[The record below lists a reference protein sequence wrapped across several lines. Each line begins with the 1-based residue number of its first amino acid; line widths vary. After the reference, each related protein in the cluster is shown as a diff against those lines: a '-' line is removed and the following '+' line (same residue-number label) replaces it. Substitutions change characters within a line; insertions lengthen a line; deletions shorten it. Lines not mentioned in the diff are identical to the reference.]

1 MFCVHYYDVSAKIMT
16 QETLRKYIN
25 GDASDEERLEVL
37 HWAEESEDNRKE
49 LMAYRNLS
57 NALIFNWDLER
68 KTTLNERG
76 KKRRAV
82 IFRRAVE
89 AIGVAAAIALGV
101 FFGFRHHET
110 DTSIAV
116 ETLSAP
122 AGLITES
129 ILSDGTRICLNAGSK
144 LEIIN
149 YKKNER
155 RVRLYGEAYFDVSR
169 DEKRPFIVETDKIA
183 VRVLG
188 TEFDV
193 NSKGDEHSVVLVRGA
208 VQVDSQTDAETLTY
222 RLVPGQRFLRN
233 PSDGSGNITR
243 VTTED
248 YTSWING
255 YLKFEKLPVEQVIL
269 KIQDYYGIC
278 IRHDGLPQDAYPITG
293 KLDLRTRVD
302 TALVNLEFLAPV
314 NFEKISDNEY
324 RVTMK

>member
-1 MFCVHYYDVSAKIMT
+1 MT

-49 LMAYRNLS
+49 LMAYRSLCNT
-57 NALIFNWDLER
+57 LIFNGELEKR
-68 KTTLNERG
+68 ASQNELG

-82 IFRRAVE
+82 IFRRAVK
-89 AIGVAAAIALGV
+89 AVGVAAAIAVGV
-101 FFGFRHHET
+101 FFGFRHYKT
-110 DTSIAV
+110 DTPIAV

-129 ILSDGTRICLNAGSK
+129 ILSDGTKICLNAGSK

-155 RVRLYGEAYFDVSR
+155 RVRLYGEAYFDVTR
-169 DEKRPFIVETDKIA
+169 DEMRPFIVETGKKA

-188 TEFDV
+188 TEFNV

-208 VQVDSQTDAETLTY
+208 VQVDSQTDEETLSY
-222 RLVPGQRFLRN
+222 RLVPGQRFSRN
-233 PSDGSGNITR
+233 PSDGSGNIAQ

-255 YLKFEKLPVEQVIL
+255 YLKFEKLPVGQVIL

-278 IRHDGLPQDAYPITG
+278 IRHDGLPEDAYPITG

-314 NFEKISDNEY
+314 NFEKISDNNY
-324 RVTMK
+324 RVTMR

>member
-1 MFCVHYYDVSAKIMT
+1 MT

-49 LMAYRNLS
+49 LMAYRSLCS
-57 NALIFNWDLER
+57 TLIFNGKLEKKASR
-68 KTTLNERG
+68 NELD
-76 KKRRAV
+76 KKRRTV

-89 AIGVAAAIALGV
+89 TVGVAAAIAVGV
-101 FFGFRHHET
+101 FFGFRQYET

-129 ILSDGTRICLNAGSK
+129 ILSDGTKICLNAGSK

-155 RVRLYGEAYFDVSR
+155 RVRLYGEAYFDVTR
-169 DEKRPFIVETDKIA
+169 DEMRPFIVETGKIA

-208 VQVDSQTDAETLTY
+208 VQVDSQTDEETLSY
-222 RLVPGQRFLRN
+222 RLVPGQRFSRN
-233 PSDGSGNITR
+233 PSDGSGNIAN

-255 YLKFEKLPVEQVIL
+255 YLKFEKLPLGQVIL

-278 IRHDGLPQDAYPITG
+278 ICHDGLPEDAYPITG

>member
-1 MFCVHYYDVSAKIMT
+1 MT

-49 LMAYRNLS
+49 LMAYRSLCNT
-57 NALIFNWDLER
+57 LIFNGELEIR
-68 KTTLNERG
+68 ASQNELE
-76 KKRRAV
+76 KKRRAI
-82 IFRRAVE
+82 IFRRTVKAV
-89 AIGVAAAIALGV
+89 GVAAAIAVGV
-101 FFGFRHHET
+101 FFGFRHYKT
-110 DTSIAV
+110 DTPIAV

-129 ILSDGTRICLNAGSK
+129 ILSDGTKICLNAGSK

-155 RVRLYGEAYFDVSR
+155 RVRLYGEAYFDVTR
-169 DEKRPFIVETDKIA
+169 DEMRPFIVETGKIA

-188 TEFDV
+188 TEFNV
-193 NSKGDEHSVVLVRGA
+193 NSKRDEQSVVLVRGA
-208 VQVDSQTDAETLTY
+208 VQVDSQTDEETLSY
-222 RLVPGQRFLRN
+222 RLVPGQRFSRN
-233 PSDGSGNITR
+233 PSDGSGNIAQ

-255 YLKFEKLPVEQVIL
+255 YLKFEKLPVGQVIL

-278 IRHDGLPQDAYPITG
+278 IRHDGLPEDAYPITG

>member
-1 MFCVHYYDVSAKIMT
+1 MT

-49 LMAYRNLS
+49 LMAYRSLCNT
-57 NALIFNWDLER
+57 LIFNGELEKR
-68 KTTLNERG
+68 ASQNELG

-82 IFRRAVE
+82 IFRRAVK
-89 AIGVAAAIALGV
+89 AVGVAAAIAVGV

-110 DTSIAV
+110 DIPIAV

-129 ILSDGTRICLNAGSK
+129 ILSDGTKICLNAGSK

-155 RVRLYGEAYFDVSR
+155 RVRLHGEAYFDVTR
-169 DEKRPFIVETDKIA
+169 DEMRPFIVETGKIA

-188 TEFDV
+188 TEFNV

-208 VQVDSQTDAETLTY
+208 VQVDSQADEETLSY
-222 RLVPGQRFLRN
+222 RLVPGQRFSRN
-233 PSDGSGNITR
+233 PSDGSGNITH
-243 VTTED
+243 VSTED
-248 YTSWING
+248 YTSWTNG
-255 YLKFEKLPVEQVIL
+255 YLKFEKLPVGQVIL

-278 IRHDGLPQDAYPITG
+278 IRHDGLPEDAYPITG

-324 RVTMK
+324 HVTMK

>member
-1 MFCVHYYDVSAKIMT
+1 MT

-49 LMAYRNLS
+49 LMAYRSLCS
-57 NALIFNWDLER
+57 TLIFNGKLEKKASR
-68 KTTLNERG
+68 NELD

-89 AIGVAAAIALGV
+89 TVGVAAAIAVGV
-101 FFGFRHHET
+101 FFGFRQYET

-129 ILSDGTRICLNAGSK
+129 ILSDGTKICLNAGSK

-155 RVRLYGEAYFDVSR
+155 RVRLYGEAYFDVTR
-169 DEKRPFIVETDKIA
+169 DEMRPFIVETGKIA

-208 VQVDSQTDAETLTY
+208 VQVDSQTDEETLSY
-222 RLVPGQRFLRN
+222 RLVPGQRFSRN
-233 PSDGSGNITR
+233 PSDGSGNIVH

-255 YLKFEKLPVEQVIL
+255 YLKFEKLPLGQVIL

-278 IRHDGLPQDAYPITG
+278 ICHDGLPEDAYPITG

>member
-1 MFCVHYYDVSAKIMT
+1 MT

-49 LMAYRNLS
+49 LMAYRSLCNT
-57 NALIFNWDLER
+57 LIFNGELEKR
-68 KTTLNERG
+68 ASQNELG

-82 IFRRAVE
+82 IFRRAVK
-89 AIGVAAAIALGV
+89 AVGVAAAIAMGV
-101 FFGFRHHET
+101 FFGFRHYKT
-110 DTSIAV
+110 DTPIAV

-129 ILSDGTRICLNAGSK
+129 ILSDGTKICLNAGSK

-155 RVRLYGEAYFDVSR
+155 RVRLYGEAYFDVTR
-169 DEKRPFIVETDKIA
+169 DEMRPFIVETGKIA

-188 TEFDV
+188 TEFNV

-208 VQVDSQTDAETLTY
+208 VQVDSQTDEETLSY
-222 RLVPGQRFLRN
+222 RLVPGQRFSRN
-233 PSDGSGNITR
+233 PSDGSGNIAQ

-255 YLKFEKLPVEQVIL
+255 YLKFEKLPVGQVIL

-278 IRHDGLPQDAYPITG
+278 IRHDGLPEDAYPITG

>member
-1 MFCVHYYDVSAKIMT
+1 MT

-49 LMAYRNLS
+49 LMAYRSLCNT
-57 NALIFNWDLER
+57 LIFNGELEKR
-68 KTTLNERG
+68 ASQNELG

-82 IFRRAVE
+82 IFRRAVK
-89 AIGVAAAIALGV
+89 AVGVAAAIAVGV
-101 FFGFRHHET
+101 FFGFRHYET
-110 DTSIAV
+110 DTPIAV

-129 ILSDGTRICLNAGSK
+129 ILSDGTKICLNAGSK

-155 RVRLYGEAYFDVSR
+155 RVRLYGEAYFDVTR
-169 DEKRPFIVETDKIA
+169 DEMRPFIVETGKIA

-208 VQVDSQTDAETLTY
+208 VQVDSQTDEETLSY
-222 RLVPGQRFLRN
+222 RLVPGQRFSRN
-233 PSDGSGNITR
+233 PSDGSGNIAH
-243 VTTED
+243 VSTED
-248 YTSWING
+248 YTSWTNG
-255 YLKFEKLPVEQVIL
+255 YLKFEKLPVGQVIL

-278 IRHDGLPQDAYPITG
+278 IRHDGLSEDAYPITG

>member
-1 MFCVHYYDVSAKIMT
+1 M
-16 QETLRKYIN
+16 
-25 GDASDEERLEVL
+25 
-37 HWAEESEDNRKE
+37 
-49 LMAYRNLS
+49 
-57 NALIFNWDLER
+57 
-68 KTTLNERG
+68 G

-82 IFRRAVE
+82 IFRRAVK
-89 AIGVAAAIALGV
+89 AVGVAAAIAVGV

-110 DTSIAV
+110 DTPIAV

-129 ILSDGTRICLNAGSK
+129 ILSDGTKICLNAGSK

-155 RVRLYGEAYFDVSR
+155 RVRLYGEAYFDVTR
-169 DEKRPFIVETDKIA
+169 DEMRPFIVETGKIA

-188 TEFDV
+188 TEFNV

-208 VQVDSQTDAETLTY
+208 VQVDSQTDEETLSY
-222 RLVPGQRFLRN
+222 RLVPGQRFSRN
-233 PSDGSGNITR
+233 PSDGSGNITH
-243 VTTED
+243 VSTED
-248 YTSWING
+248 YTSWTNG
-255 YLKFEKLPVEQVIL
+255 YLKFEKLPVGQVIL

-278 IRHDGLPQDAYPITG
+278 IRHDGLPEDAYPITG

>member
-1 MFCVHYYDVSAKIMT
+1 MT

-49 LMAYRNLS
+49 LMAYRSLCNT
-57 NALIFNWDLER
+57 LIFNGELEIR
-68 KTTLNERG
+68 ASQNELE

-82 IFRRAVE
+82 IFRRTVKAV
-89 AIGVAAAIALGV
+89 GVAAAIAVGV
-101 FFGFRHHET
+101 FLGFRHYKT
-110 DTSIAV
+110 DTPIAV

-129 ILSDGTRICLNAGSK
+129 ILSDGTKICLNAGSK

-155 RVRLYGEAYFDVSR
+155 RVRLYGEAYFDVTR
-169 DEKRPFIVETDKIA
+169 DEMRPFIVETGKIA
-183 VRVLG
+183 VHVLG

-193 NSKGDEHSVVLVRGA
+193 NSKGGEHSVVLVRGA
-208 VQVDSQTDAETLTY
+208 VQVDSQTDEETLSY
-222 RLVPGQRFLRN
+222 RLVPGQRFSRN
-233 PSDGSGNITR
+233 PSDGSGNIAQ
-243 VTTED
+243 VTTEN

-255 YLKFEKLPVEQVIL
+255 YLKFEKLPVGQVIL

-278 IRHDGLPQDAYPITG
+278 IRHDGLPEDAYPITG

>member
-1 MFCVHYYDVSAKIMT
+1 MT

-49 LMAYRNLS
+49 LMAYRSLC
-57 NALIFNWDLER
+57 NALIFNGKSDKKASR
-68 KTTLNERG
+68 NELGR
-76 KKRRAV
+76 KRRAV

-89 AIGVAAAIALGV
+89 IVGVAAAIAVGV
-101 FFGFRHHET
+101 FFGFRHLET
-110 DTSIAV
+110 DTPIAV

-129 ILSDGTRICLNAGSK
+129 ILSDGTKICLNAGSK

-155 RVRLYGEAYFDVSR
+155 RVRLYGEAYFDVTR
-169 DEKRPFIVETDKIA
+169 DEMRPFIVETGKIA

-208 VQVDSQTDAETLTY
+208 VQVDSQTDEETLSY
-222 RLVPGQRFLRN
+222 RLVPGQRFSRN
-233 PSDGSGNITR
+233 PSDGSGNIAH
-243 VTTED
+243 VSTED

-255 YLKFEKLPVEQVIL
+255 YLKFEKLPVGQVIL

-278 IRHDGLPQDAYPITG
+278 IRQDGLPKDAYPITG
-293 KLDLRTRVD
+293 KLDLLTRVD
-302 TALVNLEFLAPV
+302 TALMNLEFLAPV